1 MVAWQTNPL
10 IKLASIQRL
19 RILILISFSDLK
31 DLGFKN
37 SAGTHPICKT
47 VQDVLL
53 FPLSTFYEYL
63 QKVYYK
69 NVWICQSVQWEVLRN
84 VSSRRWTKNKNKH
97 SLLLWVMICLHR
109 QVDKD
114 CELLEQERI
123 MDYSLLVGIHFK
135 DRCKGK
141 LHYACFYVLAPAKM
155 L

>member
-1 MVAWQTNPL
+1 MFGCASPSNEKFL
-10 IKLASIQRL
+10 EMFESHSSIKN
-19 RILILISFSDLK
+19 K
-31 DLGFKN
+31 PKN
-37 SAGTHPICKT
+37 S
-47 VQDVLL
+47 L
-53 FPLSTFYEYL
+53 F
-63 QKVYYK
+63 
-69 NVWICQSVQWEVLRN
+69 LR
-84 VSSRRWTKNKNKH
+84 VT
-97 SLLLWVMICLHR
+97 ICLHR

>member
-1 MVAWQTNPL
+1 M
-10 IKLASIQRL
+10 
-19 RILILISFSDLK
+19 
-31 DLGFKN
+31 
-37 SAGTHPICKT
+37 

-141 LHYACFYVLAPAKM
+141 LHNACFTYFHLQKCCRYIWSNKTEKS
-155 L
+155 LCWLHRQQQFWQWTTSYCRRRFWGK